1 MRYLIRFLSKGAA
14 GSVEHYDKIVD
25 DPTITIG
32 RATDQVLHLK
42 DRRAR
47 LQHARIEARNGD
59 VHISTRAMAGV
70 TVNGRSQRDAKL
82 RTGDVIEVGS
92 NILTIIEAPPGFDF
106 AFTFELS
113 SDADRDEPTSQFGSL
128 RLSQT
133 AWSKRRLSWA
143 LAIIVI
149 FFALII
155 PASGLLHPTATDVL
169 RNTALLPDDGLWL
182 AGPIHNKHSKSR
194 TQCQHCHTQP
204 FNRVKDDACLEC
216 HEADRHVKTSMAS
229 EAILGEQRCASC
241 HLEHNEPPELVKQHQ
256 DLCADCHADLPVSVE
271 LAGAADFLEN
281 HPDFRPSL
289 LRPPLANDSDAEW
302 TVRRIALD
310 DPGLTD
316 RSRLK
321 FDHSI
326 HLDAEGLTTPDDRR
340 VLVCADCHQVET
352 GGARMIQISMDEHC
366 SGCHTLNFDAEDPE
380 RVVPHGE
387 PEKVLQILIEYYS
400 ARLLG
405 DDSAATGR
413 RLRRPGQA
421 LTRAD
426 RDRVAGEARKKA
438 MAVAQDIFERTT
450 CANCHEVSSTGEGGA
465 APWRV
470 EAVRLTQEF
479 YPRAVFSHEA
489 HDTEATDCGLC
500 HAATD
505 SESSADVLMPGID
518 TCRECHG
525 SAVARRNHSEQIA
538 STCIMCH
545 RFHTPGK
552 GTFP

>member
-1 MRYLIRFLSKGAA
+1 MRYLIRFLSQGAA

-42 DRRAR
+42 DKRAR
-47 LQHARIEARNGD
+47 LQHARIEVRNGD
-59 VHISTRAMAGV
+59 VHISTRALAGV

-113 SDADRDEPTSQFGSL
+113 PDATSDELTSQFGSL
-128 RLSQT
+128 RLSQV

-149 FFALII
+149 VLALII
-155 PASGLLHPTATDVL
+155 PASGLLHPTAADIL
-169 RNTALLPDDGLWL
+169 RNTVLLPDDGLWL
-182 AGPIHNKHSKSR
+182 AGPVHNKHSKSS
-194 TQCQHCHTQP
+194 TQCQHCHTQA
-204 FNRVKDDACLEC
+204 FNRVKDVACLEC
-216 HEADRHVKTSMAS
+216 HQTDRHVNSTAT

-256 DLCADCHADLPVSVE
+256 NLCADCHADLPAGVE
-271 LAGAADFLEN
+271 LAAATDFLKQ
-281 HPDFRPSL
+281 HPDLQPSL
-289 LRPPLANDSDAEW
+289 LRPPLANDGDAEW
-302 TVRRIALD
+302 TVQRIALD
-310 DPGLTD
+310 DPRLID

-321 FDHSI
+321 FDHSV
-326 HLDAEGLTTPDDRR
+326 HLDADGLTTPDDRR
-340 VLVCADCHQVET
+340 VLVCTDCHRVET
-352 GGARMIQISMDEHC
+352 GGARMIPISMDEHC
-366 SGCHTLNFDAEDPE
+366 SGCHTLNFDADDPDRE
-380 RVVPHGE
+380 VPHGE

-405 DDSAATGR
+405 DDPQATGR

-470 EAVRLTQEF
+470 EAVKLTQEF
-479 YPRAVFSHEA
+479 YPRAVFSHQA
-489 HDTEATDCGLC
+489 HDTEAVDCGLC
-500 HAATD
+500 HAAAD

-525 SAVARRNHSEQIA
+525 SAVARRNHSGQIA

-545 RFHTPGK
+545 RFHTPDK
-552 GTFP
+552 GSFP

>member
-1 MRYLIRFLSKGAA
+1 MRYLIRFLSQGAA

-32 RATDQVLHLK
+32 RATDQILHLK
-42 DRRAR
+42 DKRAR

-59 VHISTRAMAGV
+59 VHISTRALAGV

-82 RTGDVIEVGS
+82 QTGDVIEVGS
-92 NILTIIEAPPGFDF
+92 NILKVIEAPPGFDF
-106 AFTFELS
+106 AITFELS
-113 SDADRDEPTSQFGSL
+113 SAATSDELASQFGSL

-133 AWSKRRLSWA
+133 SWNKRRLSWA
-143 LAIIVI
+143 LAAIVLV
-149 FFALII
+149 FALII
-155 PASGLLHPTATDVL
+155 PASGLIHPVVASFLREVPVL
-169 RNTALLPDDGLWL
+169 PADGLWL
-182 AGPIHNKHSKSR
+182 AGPLHSKHSGAGDDCQVCHVGAFSR
-194 TQCQHCHTQP
+194 VPDQACLDCHT
-204 FNRVKDDACLEC
+204 
-216 HEADRHVKTSMAS
+216 ADRHIGTDSKSAAV
-229 EAILGEQRCASC
+229 LGQARCAGC
-241 HLEHNEPPELVKQHQ
+241 HLEHNEPPQLINQHQ
-256 DLCADCHADLPVSVE
+256 DLCADCHADLAQGVE
-271 LAGAADFLEN
+271 LAVVTDFLGQ
-281 HPDFRPSL
+281 HPEFRPSL
-289 LRPPLANDSDAEW
+289 LRPPVTGDDDAEW
-302 TVRRIALD
+302 IVQRVALD
-310 DPGLTD
+310 DPGLKD

-321 FDHSI
+321 FDHSV
-326 HLDAEGLTTPDDRR
+326 HLDAEGLATPDDRR

-352 GGARMIQISMDEHC
+352 GGARMIPISMDEHC
-366 SGCHTLNFDAEDPE
+366 SGCHTLNFDPDDPE
-380 RVVPHGE
+380 REVPHGE

-405 DDSAATGR
+405 DDPAATDR

-450 CANCHEVSSTGEGGA
+450 CANCHAVSSTGEGGA

-479 YPRAVFSHEA
+479 YPRAVFSHRA
-489 HDTEATDCGLC
+489 HDTETADCGLC
-500 HAATD
+500 HAAAD
-505 SESSADVLMPGID
+505 SESSTDVLMPGID

-525 SAVARRNHSEQIA
+525 SAVARRNHSGQIA

-545 RFHTPGK
+545 RFHTPDK
-552 GTFP
+552 GAFP

>member
-1 MRYLIRFLSKGAA
+1 MRYLIRFLSQGAA

-42 DRRAR
+42 DKRAR

-59 VHISTRAMAGV
+59 VHISTRALAGV
-70 TVNGRSQRDAKL
+70 TVNGRSQRDVKL
-82 RTGDVIEVGS
+82 QTGDVIEVGS
-92 NILTIIEAPPGFDF
+92 NILTVIEAPPGFDF
-106 AFTFELS
+106 AITFELS
-113 SDADRDEPTSQFGSL
+113 SAATSEELASQFGSL

-133 AWSKRRLSWA
+133 SWNKRRLSWA
-143 LAIIVI
+143 LAVIVLL
-149 FFALII
+149 FALII
-155 PASGLLHPTATDVL
+155 PASGLIHPGVASFLRGMPVL
-169 RNTALLPDDGLWL
+169 PGDGLWL
-182 AGPIHNKHSKSR
+182 AGPLHSKHSGAGDDCQVCHVGAFSR
-194 TQCQHCHTQP
+194 VSDQ
-204 FNRVKDDACLEC
+204 ACLDC
-216 HEADRHVKTSMAS
+216 HAADRHIGVDSQSVAV
-229 EAILGEQRCASC
+229 LGQARCAGC
-241 HLEHNEPPELVKQHQ
+241 HLEHNEPPELIKQHQ
-256 DLCADCHADLPVSVE
+256 DLCADCHADLAAGVE
-271 LAGAADFLEN
+271 LAVVTDFLKQ

-289 LRPPLANDSDAEW
+289 LWPPLPGDDDAEW
-302 TVRRIALD
+302 TVRRVALD
-310 DPGLTD
+310 DPGMKD

-326 HLDAEGLTTPDDRR
+326 HLDAEGLATPDDRR

-352 GGARMIQISMDEHC
+352 GGARMIPISMDEHC
-366 SGCHTLNFDAEDPE
+366 SGCHTLNFDPDDPE
-380 RVVPHGE
+380 REVPHGE

-405 DDSAATGR
+405 DDPEAAGR
-413 RLRRPGQA
+413 RLRRPGQV

-450 CANCHEVSSTGEGGA
+450 CVNCHEVSSTGEGGA
-465 APWRV
+465 VPWRV
-470 EAVRLTQEF
+470 EAVKLTQEF
-479 YPRAVFSHEA
+479 YPHAVFSHRA
-489 HDTEATDCGLC
+489 HDTEAADCGLC
-500 HAATD
+500 HAAAG

-525 SAVARRNHSEQIA
+525 SAVARRNRSGQIA

-545 RFHTPGK
+545 RFHTPDK
-552 GTFP
+552 GAFP

>member
-1 MRYLIRFLSKGAA
+1 MRYLIRFLSQGAA

-25 DPTITIG
+25 EPTITIG

-42 DRRAR
+42 DKRAR

-59 VHISTRAMAGV
+59 VHISTRALAGV

-82 RTGDVIEVGS
+82 QTGDVIEVGS
-92 NILTIIEAPPGFDF
+92 NILTVIEAPPGFDF
-106 AFTFELS
+106 AITFELS
-113 SDADRDEPTSQFGSL
+113 SAATSDELTSQFGSL

-133 AWSKRRLSWA
+133 SWNKRRLSWA
-143 LAIIVI
+143 LAIIVLV
-149 FFALII
+149 FTLII
-155 PASGLLHPTATDVL
+155 PASGLIHPGIASFLRSVPVL
-169 RNTALLPDDGLWL
+169 PGDGLWL
-182 AGPIHNKHSKSR
+182 AGPLHNKHSGAGDDCQVCHVDVFSR
-194 TQCQHCHTQP
+194 VADQ
-204 FNRVKDDACLEC
+204 ACLDC
-216 HEADRHVKTSMAS
+216 HATNRHVAMDGRSS
-229 EAILGEQRCASC
+229 PVLGQSRCANC
-241 HLEHNEPPELVKQHQ
+241 HLEHNEPPELVKRHQ
-256 DLCADCHADLPVSVE
+256 GLCADCHTDLPVDAE
-271 LAGAADFLEN
+271 LDAATDFLGQ

-289 LRPPLANDSDAEW
+289 LRPPLTGDDDAEW
-302 TVRRIALD
+302 TVQRVALD
-310 DPGLTD
+310 DPGLND

-326 HLDAEGLTTPDDRR
+326 HLDAEGLATPDERR

-352 GGARMIQISMDEHC
+352 GGARMLPISMDEHC
-366 SGCHTLNFDAEDPE
+366 SGCHTLNFDADDLE
-380 RVVPHGE
+380 REVPHGE

-405 DDSAATGR
+405 DDPEATGR

-438 MAVAQDIFERTT
+438 LAVAQDIFERTT

-465 APWRV
+465 VPWRV
-470 EAVRLTQEF
+470 ETVKLTREF
-479 YPRAVFSHEA
+479 YPRAVFSHRA

-505 SESSADVLMPGID
+505 SGSS
-518 TCRECHG
+518 
-525 SAVARRNHSEQIA
+525 
-538 STCIMCH
+538 
-545 RFHTPGK
+545 
-552 GTFP
+552 